1 MTALQ
6 KIKSLFKRPKVKDK
20 VEQPKATV
28 APEKKAGESSQ
39 HSTGSTWRRCA
50 ELQAEDLFFAAAVAA
65 QSGY

>member
-1 MTALQ
+1 MTTLQ

-39 HSTGSTWRRCA
+39 HSTGST
-50 ELQAEDLFFAAAVAA
+50 
-65 QSGY
+65 

>member
-28 APEKKAGESSQ
+28 ALEKKADEAGEQ
-39 HSTGSTWRRCA
+39 K
-50 ELQAEDLFFAAAVAA
+50 
-65 QSGY
+65 SG

>member
-28 APEKKAGESSQ
+28 APEKKGGRKQ
-39 HSTGSTWRRCA
+39 P
-50 ELQAEDLFFAAAVAA
+50 A
-65 QSGY
+65 QYWQYLTKVR